1 METGPSW
8 GTGSYEYVEIELR
21 ENGKNINRFGLVK
34 DKSSLIAVSLS
45 VPYQARHYQLK
56 IRLGYASCSTLVFI

>member
-21 ENGKNINRFGLVK
+21 VNGKNINRFGLVK
-34 DKSSLIAVSLS
+34 DSSLIALSLS
-45 VPYQARHYQLK
+45 VPYQSRHYQLK
-56 IRLGYASCSTLVFI
+56 IRLGYASCSALVFI